1 MWKHILIG
9 CILLGVGL
17 RAGFWLAGSA
27 STDPHNDAADTI
39 YRCAMHPTVISHQA
53 GSCPVCDMDLVA
65 DESQSTATQD
75 PSGEPTIAYWR
86 APMDLSYTSDQPGKS
101 PMGMD
106 LIPVYEDES
115 GPQGMVTIDPV
126 TMQNIGVKTA
136 LVERRALSRTVRALG
151 RVDYDETGMS
161 DVNTKVAGW
170 VEKLLVD
177 YTGQTVKKGQPLL
190 ELYSPELVAA
200 QEEYLTALDYK
211 KRLEKN
217 TPGQEMT
224 GVQDLL
230 EAAAQRLRY
239 WDITD
244 DQIATLERSRQ
255 IKRTLTIFSPRQG
268 VVIHKAVFAGAHINA
283 GQHLYRIADLST
295 VWVYA
300 DIYEYELPWI
310 KQGQNAHVELTYLPG
325 QIFHGQITYIYPFLE
340 AKTRTAKVRIQFSN
354 PDGAFKPQMY
364 AKVELQA
371 PVSQETLVVP
381 TQALIRSG
389 ARTIAVVSLGE
400 GKFQSREVELGS
412 EADGYFQVLSGL
424 QEGMRIVTS
433 AQFLIDSES
442 NLKAAVQ
449 NMSSASPEESATRE
463 EAKEG

>member
-1 MWKHILIG
+1 
-9 CILLGVGL
+9 
-17 RAGFWLAGSA
+17 
-27 STDPHNDAADTI
+27 
-39 YRCAMHPTVISHQA
+39 
-53 GSCPVCDMDLVA
+53 MDLVA
-65 DESQSTATQD
+65 DESPSAATQN
-75 PSGEPTIAYWR
+75 PSGE
-86 APMDLSYTSDQPGKS
+86 
-101 PMGMD
+101 
-106 LIPVYEDES
+106 VYEDES

-177 YTGQTVKKGQPLL
+177 YTGQAVKKGQPLL

-211 KRLEKN
+211 KRLKKN
-217 TPGQEMT
+217 APGQEMTAVQDLT

-310 KQGQNAHVELTYLPG
+310 KQGQNARVELTYLPG

-400 GKFQSREVELGS
+400 GKFQPREVELGS
-412 EADGYFQVLSGL
+412 EADSYSQVLSGL

-449 NMSSASPEESATRE
+449 NMSSASPEESASGK
-463 EAKEG
+463 EAMEMPPIKAADAEHQAKAATDRAKPETAATASDHSAAVQGEPMDHKTHAEHEMEAHADTVHKHH